1 MPDTTEGMANYTL
14 SKEKNMSSPAIQPHN
29 LTAAMTW
36 NSGGSAYDRVSATTA
51 ASIEHC
57 ILRLDPQSG
66 EHILDVATGTGWA
79 ARRVAARG
87 ATVVGIDLGDDLI
100 T

>member
-1 MPDTTEGMANYTL
+1 
-14 SKEKNMSSPAIQPHN
+14 MSSPAIRPHN

-51 ASIEHC
+51 DSIEHC
-57 ILRLDPQSG
+57 VVRLDPQSG

-79 ARRVAARG
+79 ARLLATRG
-87 ATVVGIDLGDDLI
+87 ATVVGIDLGVDLI
-100 T
+100 ALPHQYAARLALQR